1 MLSDDDF
8 MLTDVDFDDSPSKKK
23 DKEETSNKVS
33 FFDLFNDI
41 SNHGDYLDNYFTV
54 NKELPKEYN
63 AYMMNKAFSNFPDTI
78 FIANE
83 LNKYSNLPDEMQWRF
98 YKNLVLKKK
107 RFSKWFKSLEEK
119 EPIELLA
126 KMFNCS
132 VKEMRKNIYVIP
144 KEKLNEIVEKLRA
157 EEQ

>member
-1 MLSDDDF
+1 MTDDYLV
-8 MLTDVDFDDSPSKKK
+8 LTDTDVEDNVTKGTTE
-23 DKEETSNKVS
+23 DKNKVS

-41 SNHGDYLDNYFTV
+41 SNHGDYIDNYFTV
-54 NKELPKEYN
+54 NKEMPKEYN

-78 FIANE
+78 FMANE
-83 LNKYSNLPDEMQWRF
+83 MNKYSYIPDEMQWRF
-98 YKNLVLKKK
+98 YKNIVLKKK
-107 RFSKWFKSLEEK
+107 RYSTWFKSIETK

-132 VKEMRKNIYVIP
+132 VKEMRKNIHVIP
-144 KEKLNEIVEKLRA
+144 KEKLNEIVEKLRI

>member
-1 MLSDDDF
+1 MTDDYLV
-8 MLTDVDFDDSPSKKK
+8 LTDTDVEDTVTKGTTE
-23 DKEETSNKVS
+23 DKNKVS

-41 SNHGDYLDNYFTV
+41 SNHGDYIDNYFTV
-54 NKELPKEYN
+54 NKEMPKEYN

-78 FIANE
+78 FMANE
-83 LNKYSNLPDEMQWRF
+83 MNKYSSLSDEMQWRF
-98 YKNLVLKKK
+98 YKNIVLKKK
-107 RFSKWFKSLEEK
+107 RYSTWFKSMEEK

-132 VKEMRKNIYVIP
+132 VKEMRKNIHVIP
-144 KEKLNEIVEKLRA
+144 KEKLNEIVEKLHI

>member
-1 MLSDDDF
+1 MTDDYLV
-8 MLTDVDFDDSPSKKK
+8 LTDTDVEDNVTKGTTEVK
-23 DKEETSNKVS
+23 NKVS

-41 SNHGDYLDNYFTV
+41 SNHGDYIDNYFTV
-54 NKELPKEYN
+54 NKEMPKEYN

-78 FIANE
+78 FMANGM
-83 LNKYSNLPDEMQWRF
+83 NKYSSLSDEMQWRF
-98 YKNLVLKKK
+98 YKNIVLKKK
-107 RFSKWFKSLEEK
+107 RYSTWFKSIEEK

-132 VKEMRKNIYVIP
+132 VKEMRKNIHVIP
-144 KEKLNEIVEKLRA
+144 KEKLNELVEKLRI

>member
-1 MLSDDDF
+1 MTDDYLV
-8 MLTDVDFDDSPSKKK
+8 LTDTDVEDTVTKGTTE
-23 DKEETSNKVS
+23 DKNKVS

-41 SNHGDYLDNYFTV
+41 SNHGDYIDNYFTV
-54 NKELPKEYN
+54 NKEMPKEYN

-78 FIANE
+78 FMANE
-83 LNKYSNLPDEMQWRF
+83 MNKYSSLSDEMQWRF
-98 YKNLVLKKK
+98 YKNIVLKKK
-107 RFSKWFKSLEEK
+107 RYSTWFKSIEEK

-132 VKEMRKNIYVIP
+132 VKEMRKNIHVIP
-144 KEKLNEIVEKLRA
+144 KEKLNEIVEKLRI

>member
-63 AYMMNKAFSNFPDTI
+63 AYMMNKAFANFPDTI

-98 YKNLVLKKK
+98 YKN
-107 RFSKWFKSLEEK
+107 
-119 EPIELLA
+119 
-126 KMFNCS
+126 
-132 VKEMRKNIYVIP
+132 
-144 KEKLNEIVEKLRA
+144 
-157 EEQ
+157 